1 MTCARYMSYPS
12 NKLHSVKEKYAKT
25 VDNDACYLKTL
36 LHTLILSWKG
46 TIFTPCETLGLAL
59 TFTPTL
65 FPIVRTHPV
74 ECILYLQGSV
84 KISIQN

>member
-1 MTCARYMSYPS
+1 M
-12 NKLHSVKEKYAKT
+12 KEETVIT
-25 VDNDACYLKTL
+25 VDNDSWQQDSL
-36 LHTLILSWKG
+36 LHTLILRWKG
-46 TIFTPCETLGLAL
+46 AIFTPCETLGLAL

-84 KISIQN
+84 KISIQNEINNPGIMR